1 MTVRSWRRAI
11 WITRH
16 AGSAATPGQQAM
28 LQALDLPEPPKFP
41 GFTTEAETTR

>member
-1 MTVRSWRRAI
+1 MRSWCRAI

-16 AGSAATPGQQAM
+16 AGSAATPGRQAI

-41 GFTTEAETTR
+41 DFTIEAETTR